1 MWIFLHILVVGH
13 TVLDHRAGNKVF
25 EFVFVTLVEG
35 FELVINVYDK
45 ILPDIS
51 QRVLLL
57 RIYLARVAVTVQGW
71 RTEQIQKRG
80 FELSL
85 LARQHETGVVSALTV
100 VHGIGDHCHEPFGEV
115 RQPLVRVTHHNA
127 TCQVRNGFQ

>member
-1 MWIFLHILVVGH
+1 MLFHVLVVGH
-13 TVLDHRAGNKVF
+13 TVFDHRTGDEVF
-25 EFVFVTLVEG
+25 ELVLVPFVEG
-35 FELVINVYDK
+35 FELVINVYDEV
-45 ILPDIS
+45 LPDIS

-57 RIYLARVAVTVQGW
+57 RIYLTRVAVTVQGW
-71 RTEQIQKRG
+71 RTELIQKRG

-85 LARQHETGVVSALTV
+85 LARQHETGVVTTLTV